1 MISQVHINLKIYP
14 IAMFDQRPVIPCTLA
29 ELVDATLMECYQ
41 KHGDE
46 VRGPHA

>member
-1 MISQVHINLKIYP
+1 MCVWLSFGCVRRRVGSVWV
-14 IAMFDQRPVIPCTLA
+14 AESFTVA

-41 KHGDE
+41 KHGGE